1 MMAYLGRPFGMSNK
15 PHSKIL
21 LNAASFY
28 LRGRLGGKNLL
39 RNSRHVRNAN
49 LPLPDF

>member
-1 MMAYLGRPFGMSNK
+1 MFVGAAKTFFLMMAYLGRPFGMSNK

-28 LRGRLGGKNLL
+28 LRGRLGGKICCGIL
-39 RNSRHVRNAN
+39 AM
-49 LPLPDF
+49 